1 MFSAE
6 TLRRK
11 VVALNGKGKVVFLST
26 YPPREC
32 GIATFTKDLSD
43 SLQKRFGNAVEPA
56 IVAMEEGESSFR
68 IYNRKVVSK
77 INEES
82 AESYKAAARKINSM
96 PSAAVVNIQHE
107 YGIFGGIWGEN
118 LISFMELTE
127 KKVVTTF
134 HTVLENPGK
143 DLLRVTKRICALSS
157 KLVVMTEN
165 AKKILVK
172 DYGVPPKKI
181 AVIPHGVPN
190 IDVGREKQKLRK
202 KFGLEGVK
210 VLLTFGMLSRGK
222 ALEHAVAA
230 MPKILERHPDAVYLI
245 VGETHPKVREH
256 EGESYR
262 LELRRLAESLGISEK
277 VKFLDKYLSLKE
289 IIECL
294 KIADVY
300 IAPSLDPKQICSG
313 TVSYAMSAGKAI
325 VSSQN
330 KYNEEMLSHS
340 RGLIVGKN
348 DASEFAVNVIR
359 LLDDAALKRSLERN
373 SFEYSRR
380 MTWQNVSTSYFQVFS
395 GLSPMHSERFSRVP
409 RLNFRHFYGLT
420 DDFGMMQFADYNVP
434 LRESG
439 YTLDDNSRA
448 LTVAVKAYSRLPS
461 KKMLKAAGTFISF
474 VEKCQIS
481 DGYFRNFVDGNREFA
496 DEAGS
501 EDSFGRTVKAL
512 GGALKS
518 PLPEDLKL
526 RARNVLEKALRYE
539 NEIVSPRAQA
549 NTLIG
554 LSNAS
559 GIAESFKSLTQ
570 RLLES
575 LVSKFEA
582 NKEDDW
588 HWFEPYLTYSNSVL
602 PEALFEAE
610 KFDKTRKA
618 RKIAVASLDF
628 LTKTHFINGKL
639 VPVGQDGWFRKN
651 GRRAFYDQQP
661 IEASTLTTT
670 YLKAFNA
677 TNDSSYLSNAR
688 KSFEWFLGRNTMN
701 QMVYDESTGGCFDGI
716 TRNGVNLNQGAE
728 STISY
733 LNARLSIV

>member
-277 VKFLDKYLSLKE
+277 V
-289 IIECL
+289 
-294 KIADVY
+294 
-300 IAPSLDPKQICSG
+300 
-313 TVSYAMSAGKAI
+313 
-325 VSSQN
+325 
-330 KYNEEMLSHS
+330 
-340 RGLIVGKN
+340 
-348 DASEFAVNVIR
+348 
-359 LLDDAALKRSLERN
+359 
-373 SFEYSRR
+373 
-380 MTWQNVSTSYFQVFS
+380 
-395 GLSPMHSERFSRVP
+395 
-409 RLNFRHFYGLT
+409 
-420 DDFGMMQFADYNVP
+420 
-434 LRESG
+434 
-439 YTLDDNSRA
+439 
-448 LTVAVKAYSRLPS
+448 
-461 KKMLKAAGTFISF
+461 
-474 VEKCQIS
+474 
-481 DGYFRNFVDGNREFA
+481 
-496 DEAGS
+496 
-501 EDSFGRTVKAL
+501 
-512 GGALKS
+512 
-518 PLPEDLKL
+518 
-526 RARNVLEKALRYE
+526 
-539 NEIVSPRAQA
+539 
-549 NTLIG
+549 
-554 LSNAS
+554 
-559 GIAESFKSLTQ
+559 
-570 RLLES
+570 
-575 LVSKFEA
+575 
-582 NKEDDW
+582 
-588 HWFEPYLTYSNSVL
+588 
-602 PEALFEAE
+602 
-610 KFDKTRKA
+610 
-618 RKIAVASLDF
+618 
-628 LTKTHFINGKL
+628 
-639 VPVGQDGWFRKN
+639 
-651 GRRAFYDQQP
+651 
-661 IEASTLTTT
+661 
-670 YLKAFNA
+670 
-677 TNDSSYLSNAR
+677 
-688 KSFEWFLGRNTMN
+688 
-701 QMVYDESTGGCFDGI
+701 
-716 TRNGVNLNQGAE
+716 
-728 STISY
+728 
-733 LNARLSIV
+733 